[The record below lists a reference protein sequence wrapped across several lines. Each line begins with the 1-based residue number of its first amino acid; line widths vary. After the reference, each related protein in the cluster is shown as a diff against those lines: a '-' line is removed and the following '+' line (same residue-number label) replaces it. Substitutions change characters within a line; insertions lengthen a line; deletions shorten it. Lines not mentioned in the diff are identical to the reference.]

1 MGVVIIFNING
12 RMVSSIIY
20 FCGYR
25 YIGNF
30 CFYQVIFQMDEFIAV
45 AVFWCGFMGNIV
57 IVIVIEMIVLNV
69 EMDVVVFIIYI
80 GLMAVG
86 VCYNLV
92 IVYCLCQYGGI
103 QGDFC
108 MISIFIVQ
116 ILVFIIVLVEGV
128 VKGIGLQFVF
138 LDKGFFF
145 CGGIVNGFYY
155 LNIFI
160 VGCQF

>member
-30 CFYQVIFQMDEFIAV
+30 CFYQVIFQMDEFIV
-45 AVFWCGFMGNIV
+45 VVVFWCGFMGNIV

-80 GLMAVG
+80 GLMVVG